1 MADLIASASVP
12 IQSRPD
18 AFIPY
23 FARTV
28 TVWTDLTVPDNWFDL
43 TKQSPTKYYK
53 AAQITLL
60 FESQVVYHSYI
71 NFELQ
76 NHGMY
81 VMNPD
86 AIMPVFIYTEGG
98 DGEGSGKCI
107 DSRTE
112 FSVDNESPRQVAKFK
127 PYLLGWMKCFDEI
140 YANVF
145 ADGITLGVNI
155 RPIR

>member
-1 MADLIASASVP
+1 MADLIASADVP
-12 IQSRPD
+12 IKSKPD
-18 AFIPY
+18 SFIPY
-23 FARTV
+23 FAKTV
-28 TVWTDLTVPDNWFDL
+28 TVWTDLTVPDNWFNL
-43 TKQSPTKYYK
+43 TKQNPTKYYK

-60 FESQVVYHSYI
+60 FESQVVYHTYI

-81 VMNPD
+81 LMNPD
-86 AIMPVFIYTEGG
+86 AIMPVFVYKECY
-98 DGEGSGKCI
+98 GSSEKCI
-107 DSRTE
+107 DDRTQ
-112 FSVDNESPRQVAKFK
+112 FESQEDEEGCRQVAKFK

-155 RPIR
+155 RPVR